1 MEHKVISFETQG
13 ATNSASSAA
22 QNLSSYMQANTDS
35 AMQQYNDEDAEMT
48 EGSASMDLQ
57 TEGSAPTDSESYEE
71 NSGNSI
77 GNQRIIIKQL
87 GLSSESSY
95 PTAQGRNSINPPTTY
110 VGQEMS
116 EIEDEDDHPD
126 ARYEEIG
133 IDRKYFNH
141 DYFLE
146 YHGLAPESKDAEEDS
161 ADHMEATT
169 APAAVEAHENLP
181 SSTAPDNDGT
191 ANTVDVTVN
200 TADNTTSKPPRQKT
214 SFHIDETRWLLIYY
228 TKVKL
233 VLETGR
239 HIQMPSDPNAY
250 KLFNDFWEGKILQD
264 EITKE
269 SLPPRQARIRG
280 TLHAFTHY
288 PRVKDELHTKAMA
301 VRRDVVNMLEGKTG
315 GQMYVPVVTDEDIK
329 RYGETGVVTLDDPDD
344 PAANPGLAYSEKQLE
359 RNANQ
364 WQKLYEKE
372 TLASEEA
379 AAGPSQEASSEKN
392 DEGGQGPASSGGS
405 SDDAME

>member
-1 MEHKVISFETQG
+1 MEHKHNYEDQMSEG
-13 ATNSASSAA
+13 SASMDLQTEGSVF
-22 QNLSSYMQANTDS
+22 TDS
-35 AMQQYNDEDAEMT
+35 ENGEDLEMS

-57 TEGSAPTDSESYEE
+57 TEGSASTDSESDEE
-71 NSGNSI
+71 NSGNVI
-77 GNQRIIIKQL
+77 AIKRITIQQL
-87 GLSSESSY
+87 VHSSESSY
-95 PTAQGRNSINPPTTY
+95 PTAQGWRSINPPTMY
-110 VGQEMS
+110 VDQEMS
-116 EIEDEDDHPD
+116 DIEDDDEDDDDAD

-141 DYFLE
+141 GYFLE
-146 YHGLAPESKDAEEDS
+146 YHGLASESKEAEEDP
-161 ADHMEATT
+161 ADHIEATK
-169 APAAVEAHENLP
+169 APAAVENHDNLP
-181 SSTAPDNDGT
+181 SSTAPDNDGSANMVDAT
-191 ANTVDVTVN
+191 AN

-264 EITKE
+264 EITGE
-269 SLPPRQARIRG
+269 SLPPRQVRIRG

-288 PRVKDELHTKAMA
+288 PRVKDELHTKAVA
-301 VRRDVVNMLEGKTG
+301 VRRDVVNILEGKTG

-344 PAANPGLAYSEKQLE
+344 PAANPGLAYSEEQLK

-364 WQKLYEKE
+364 WRKLYEKE

-379 AAGPSQEASSEKN
+379 VAGPSQEASSKKN
-392 DEGGQGPASSGGS
+392 DERGQGPASSGGS